1 MRSRVQ
7 EHAPFNKVHLCPRQA
22 DFILAHG
29 TEALGTRSDGSAAQ
43 PCSLERL
50 RELLGECAAR
60 GGLPMVV
67 ANPDVVTV
75 SGSEL
80 RCARRGLLQQG
91 VGSAK
96 PSQAGC
102 VHCIS
107 PLHLLHNYYVSE
119 DVRVCSLAAG

>member
-1 MRSRVQ
+1 L
-7 EHAPFNKVHLCPRQA
+7 NKFLLCPRQA

-91 VGSAK
+91 VGPGSLPKLAAFVSK
-96 PSQAGC
+96 C
-102 VHCIS
+102 HCIF
-107 PLHLLHNYYVSE
+107 
-119 DVRVCSLAAG
+119 CSFIT